1 MQIIPTVIEKTERSE
16 HAYDIFSRLLE
27 ERIIILTGEINDQLS
42 SSIVAQL
49 LYLDSKSSTQP
60 IYMYINSPGGS
71 ISSGFAI
78 YDTMNLVKC
87 DVSTIAVGM
96 CASMAAFLLS
106 SGTPGKRHALPN
118 SEIMIHQPLGGV
130 QGQAADVKIA
140 AEHILQIRQ
149 RLNTLLAADTGRSLR
164 EISEDSDRD
173 RYFSAEEAKN
183 YGLIDDLVH
192 KQK

>member
-27 ERIIILTGEINDQLS
+27 ERIIILTGEINDQLA

-118 SEIMIHQPLGGV
+118 SEIMIHQPIGGFN
-130 QGQAADVKIA
+130 GQASDIEITAKR
-140 AEHILQIRQ
+140 ILRQ
-149 RLNTLLAADTGRSLR
+149 KQHLNELLAKQTSIPLKQIEIDT
-164 EISEDSDRD
+164 DRD
-173 RYFSAEEAKN
+173 HFMTAKEALD
-183 YGLIDDLVH
+183 YGIVDEIID
-192 KQK
+192 Q

>member
-27 ERIIILTGEINDQLS
+27 ERIILLTGEINDQLA

-49 LYLDSKSSTQP
+49 LYLDSKSSSQP

-71 ISSGFAI
+71 ISAGFAI

-118 SEIMIHQPLGGV
+118 SEIMIHQPLGGFN
-130 QGQAADVKIA
+130 GQASDI
-140 AEHILQIRQ
+140 
-149 RLNTLLAADTGRSLR
+149 
-164 EISEDSDRD
+164 EISARWILRQKQHLNELLSKQTSVPLKQIEIDTDRD
-173 RYFSAEEAKN
+173 HFMTAKEALD
-183 YGLIDDLVH
+183 YGIVDEIIN
-192 KQK
+192 Q